1 MMTHGRKDRKK
12 EKEKIERLKKAKEL
26 SINTKTM
33 LVQKKK

>member
-1 MMTHGRKDRKK
+1 MTHGRKDRKK